1 MNEFFKNY
9 LEKKGYTFVK
19 NSDVL
24 QINIVNL
31 EDELFD
37 SLIEKFNLKD
47 VAYADVLNCDSSV
60 FVAAIGNTKNNKE
73 VLFFFYLSDY
83 PYQEYSI
90 SYILEDGEYTP
101 LAENNSAKEELSP
114 EEYKREEKYLSPKN
128 PLTINMVEDLWKKL

>member
-47 VAYADVLNCDSSV
+47 VAYADVLGCDEAV
-60 FVAAIGNTKNNKE
+60 QVAAIGTTKNNKE
-73 VLFFFYLSDY
+73 ILFIIYLSDY
-83 PYQEYSI
+83 PYQEYNI
-90 SYILEDGEYTP
+90 SYILEGGEYAP
-101 LAENNSAKEELSP
+101 LAENNSAKEELST

-128 PLTINMVEDLWKKL
+128 PLTINMVEDLWEKL

>member
-9 LEKKGYTFVK
+9 LEKEGYTFVK

-47 VAYADVLNCDSSV
+47 VAYADVLGCDEAV
-60 FVAAIGNTKNNKE
+60 FVAAIGQTKNKKE

-90 SYILEDGEYTP
+90 SYILEGGEYTH

-128 PLTINMVEDLWKKL
+128 PLTINMVENLWEKL